1 MLVVGRIVGMSVG
14 VPGLVVEVVGLRVV
28 GLRVVG
34 SVVVEAT
41 DGATV
46 GSVRWLTAKN
56 DRDTAAGA
64 VVSAAAGATDGIAL
78 GSLWV

>member
-1 MLVVGRIVGMSVG
+1 LVFVKLEVGRIVGMSVG
-14 VPGLVVEVVGLRVV
+14 VPGLVVEVVGA
-28 GLRVVG
+28 
-34 SVVVEAT
+34 VVVEAT

-46 GSVRWLTAKN
+46 GSVRWLTAKK

-64 VVSAAAGATDGIAL
+64 VVSAAVGATDGIAL